1 MFASKIV
8 MAAIALGAVSFAA
21 PVEKREAQV
30 LAPPPAMLG
39 PLGLKSIV
47 PSSTI
52 IDAQAAVSTAAG
64 VVNSVVPSVAAS
76 NIVSVPTTLVSAANT
91 KLASQAPAS
100 SSSQAANPQA
110 TSADAASSQA
120 TGTVKVTIKTK
131 SAKVAKKTTSAAAA
145 AAAAATTSA

>member
-8 MAAIALGAVSFAA
+8 MAAIALAAVSSAA
-21 PVEKREAQV
+21 PVEKREPQV
-30 LAPPPAMLG
+30 QLVPPPAMLG
-39 PLGLKSIV
+39 PLGLKSNA
-47 PSSTI
+47 PSST
-52 IDAQAAVSTAAG
+52 IDAQAAVSTATGA
-64 VVNSVVPSVAAS
+64 VNSVVPSVAAS

-91 KLASQAPAS
+91 KLASQEPS
-100 SSSQAANPQA
+100 SSSAPAANPQA

-145 AAAAATTSA
+145 AATTSA